1 MHSIHRRMMTT
12 YHSNMAPM
20 ENRLST
26 MVVEMI
32 RHIFDNHEIDVT
44 KTKRRFEPIVISRAA
59 LFNACRGL
67 MTSTQLGGHFGMNHA
82 TVLHHQKNHDS
93 LLMMTYYR
101 RLYFELMKI
110 RSNYDERQKEF
121 DNDLTRQLETL
132 RAEYDMLLWKYE
144 QLKSEREHEEI
155 DS

>member
-1 MHSIHRRMMTT
+1 MT

-32 RHIFDNHEIDVT
+32 KHIFENHEIDVT

-67 MTSTQLGGHFGMNHA
+67 MTSTQLGKYFGMNHA
-82 TVLHHQKNHDS
+82 TILHHQKNHDA
-93 LLMMTYYR
+93 LLMMAHYR
-101 RLYFELMKI
+101 QLYFALMQI
-110 RSNYDERQKEF
+110 RS
-121 DNDLTRQLETL
+121 
-132 RAEYDMLLWKYE
+132 EYDDVAKQYHNDVLKELEELKTEHGILKWKYE
-144 QLKSEREHEEI
+144 QLKMKQNEEVN
-155 DS
+155 S